1 MKAAYLKSDLD
12 EEIYML
18 LPKAKKE
25 DKCQFVRLL
34 KSIYGLKQAGKLWYE
49 NIRGVL
55 VSNDYVQCPFD
66 QCVFTKYIP
75 LEDIDIDI
83 CLHVDDLLTSSA
95 NDKSADLLWQQLI
108 KAYGDVNET
117 TTTKTHLGINWEQLT
132 EGLKISQPG
141 YLQKI
146 ITELSM
152 TDSETAP
159 TPYRN
164 NKRKFDEIDSIHT
177 PAMTEKL
184 RSIVGLLNHAA
195 IHTRPD
201 ILFPTSFLATKMTEA
216 TESDIQDGLH
226 IVKYLKGTP
235 NLGLTF
241 ANNIEPVLE
250 AFMDA
255 SHLLHWDSK
264 GHSGLAYRLGSRKTA
279 CFDFAS
285 KKQSLVT
292 RSSTDAEIYVI
303 DKGCHDI
310 EWLRQLMIFLRCP
323 QKEPTVIHEDNEGC
337 IFLSKGESK
346 YSNKSK
352 HIQWRYYYALQSIAE
367 GTAIPKYIHTD
378 EQVADILTKFIE
390 SPKKYYY
397 LRSLLM
403 NCENSKSGF

>member
-1 MKAAYLKSDLD
+1 
-12 EEIYML
+12 
-18 LPKAKKE
+18 
-25 DKCQFVRLL
+25 
-34 KSIYGLKQAGKLWYE
+34 
-49 NIRGVL
+49 
-55 VSNDYVQCPFD
+55 
-66 QCVFTKYIP
+66 
-75 LEDIDIDI
+75 
-83 CLHVDDLLTSSA
+83 
-95 NDKSADLLWQQLI
+95 
-108 KAYGDVNET
+108 
-117 TTTKTHLGINWEQLT
+117 
-132 EGLKISQPG
+132 
-141 YLQKI
+141 
-146 ITELSM
+146 M

-159 TPYRN
+159 TPYHN
-164 NKRKFDEIDSIHT
+164 NKRKFNEIDSIHT

-310 EWLRQLMIFLRCP
+310 KWLA
-323 QKEPTVIHEDNEGC
+323 N
-337 IFLSKGESK
+337 
-346 YSNKSK
+346 
-352 HIQWRYYYALQSIAE
+352 
-367 GTAIPKYIHTD
+367 
-378 EQVADILTKFIE
+378 
-390 SPKKYYY
+390 
-397 LRSLLM
+397 
-403 NCENSKSGF
+403 